1 MIFACILL
9 TLHSN
14 AIFRNDATLPSVHS
28 YDPHHMTYMNR
39 LLFVNEALAHK
50 SYIAMF
56 CTVVLYLV
64 EIISK

>member
-50 SYIAMF
+50 SH
-56 CTVVLYLV
+56 VLYSSFV
-64 EIISK
+64 FG